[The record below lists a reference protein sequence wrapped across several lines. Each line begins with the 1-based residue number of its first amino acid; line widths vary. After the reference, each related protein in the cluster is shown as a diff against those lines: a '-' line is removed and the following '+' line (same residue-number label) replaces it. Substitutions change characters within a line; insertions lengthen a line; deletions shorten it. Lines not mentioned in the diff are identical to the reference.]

1 MQQRDIDC
9 WEHVFYV
16 PLHVGWQTQCSE
28 HFQKLPINSGTAA
41 LVVFLCALSSINMQ
55 LPADLF
61 LDESL
66 LAVGNSSPPSHTT
79 ATAGSVEPCLNSIH
93 NLLAE
98 FWPLPLHETFVSQL
112 LEKINGEGI
121 YTLQDLA
128 RLARSIKEKNS
139 LALQILDSLQANML
153 RFNKIKFADLL
164 AASSA
169 YAGDQPKD
177 HFIVLKSSPTTV
189 SPQSSAATSSIVN
202 REFMARRIRE
212 WCTDCSPKNKH
223 GVPVVRDAF
232 LEADGR
238 LKDSVLLSYP
248 DAHHVSVRCEL
259 CSRSYELQ
267 FDPSARTLSLHN
279 LTRHVLSAHATAV
292 ISDAS
297 DASSLSASS
306 PSPKKRKAIQTQ
318 IKSATTSR
326 IQQPT
331 TVTPPPPPLAV
342 PSLIPAAAAE
352 VIFLLDH
359 DNSKQLIL
367 TLFNQE
373 SILPSSVAPN
383 APDTSRF

>member
-1 MQQRDIDC
+1 MQ
-9 WEHVFYV
+9 
-16 PLHVGWQTQCSE
+16 S
-28 HFQKLPINSGTAA
+28 
-41 LVVFLCALSSINMQ
+41 
-55 LPADLF
+55 PADLL
-61 LDESL
+61 LDESFL
-66 LAVGNSSPPSHTT
+66 SVGDSSPASNTT
-79 ATAGSVEPCLNSIH
+79 ATAGTVEPRLDCIH
-93 NLLAE
+93 NLLVE

-112 LEKINGEGI
+112 LEKINSEGI

-212 WCTDCSPKNKH
+212 WCNDCSPKNKH

-238 LKDSVLLSYP
+238 LKDSVLLTYP

-267 FDPSARTLSLHN
+267 FDPTARTLSLHN

-297 DASSLSASS
+297 SDASSLSASS

-318 IKSATTSR
+318 INSATTSQ
-326 IQQPT
+326 IKQPT
-331 TVTPPPPPLAV
+331 VTSLPPPLAV
-342 PSLIPAAAAE
+342 PLLPPAAAAAAE
-352 VIFLLDH
+352 VIVSLDH
-359 DNSKQLIL
+359 NSKQSVH
-367 TLFNQE
+367 TLFFFQ
-373 SILPSSVAPN
+373 SGIDITIICGSKRPRHVALL
-383 APDTSRF
+383 TSCRSWQQDQCQLLICSA